1 MSNQALN
8 IAAAEFM
15 GFKPTALNCNT
26 TTITNKD
33 LNFEVYD
40 LAINAKQLNDLV
52 EKIGVDV
59 YFYDEPRRWRA
70 DIEEKFDV
78 YHDHE
83 SRNTAMLMCAADFLG
98 VDFVE

>member
-15 GFKPTALNCNT
+15 QLKPNALNCNT

-40 LAINAKQLNDLV
+40 LATNAKQLNDLV
-52 EKIGVDV
+52 EKIGIDV

-70 DIEEKFDV
+70 DIDFTTI
-78 YHDHE
+78 YHENE
-83 SRNTAMLMCAADFLG
+83 SRNTAMLMCAAEYLG
-98 VDFVE
+98 VDYG

>member
-1 MSNQALN
+1 MSNQILN

-15 GFKPTALNCNT
+15 QLKPNALNCNT

-40 LAINAKQLNDLV
+40 LATNAQQLNDLV
-52 EKIGVDV
+52 EKIGMDV

-70 DIEEKFDV
+70 DIELTDI
-78 YHDHE
+78 YHEDD
-83 SRNTAMLMCAADFLG
+83 SRNKAMLMCAAEYLG
-98 VDFVE
+98 VDYVE